1 MTAAVDE
8 TATDQRRRDPWSGP
22 ARWSRLALVLGW
34 VLLVAIAFVVGERPS
49 SLRDLDHAVAAGEV
63 HEVRISGGLG
73 ADGRGF
79 STVQVHW
86 RHGMLG
92 YTTEV
97 IEARPRNEA
106 PRRSERGDATAVIGG
121 DLGTRLQAAQP
132 GLEVVRVAPTSW
144 STTLLGWQ
152 LPGWAGLGVLVLMV
166 ATLLMLVGSPE
177 PWRATRWAWFWLMLV
192 AAPVGVPAYLLLAGP
207 TPLVPAPRTS
217 ARRLTGGWAFLLALV
232 LSSAADAIW

>member
-1 MTAAVDE
+1 MTAAVAE
-8 TATDQRRRDPWSGP
+8 TTDQRRHPWAGLEN
-22 ARWSRLALVLGW
+22 WGRLALVVGW
-34 VLLVAIAFVVGERPS
+34 VLLVAVAFVVGERPS
-49 SLRDLDHAVAAGEV
+49 TLRDLEQAVAAGEV
-63 HEVRISGGLG
+63 HEVRITRGLG
-73 ADGRGF
+73 AQETGVVP
-79 STVQVHW
+79 VQVHW
-86 RHGMLG
+86 RNGMLG

-152 LPGWAGLGVLVLMV
+152 LPGSAGLGVLALMV
-166 ATLLMLVGSPE
+166 ATLMVLAGSPE

-207 TPLVPAPRTS
+207 LPLVPAPRTP

-232 LSSAADAIW
+232 LSSAADATW